1 MMSLITVVYKR
12 MPHIVHVWLCS
23 VGYLDQYQCKLLIFP
38 SSPPHGVPHAIAMQI
53 IGKASARLLIHLGA
67 IEMVATILICYA
79 VAVKEGHV
87 KPWLPTISACGEQP
101 PEVFLFRY
109 GIVTGAILLIV
120 EAIALYGAGLSSKLI
135 MVLGTVASFCLGV
148 VGVVSAREVPVVHTS
163 ESGLSISL

>member
-1 MMSLITVVYKR
+1 
-12 MPHIVHVWLCS
+12 
-23 VGYLDQYQCKLLIFP
+23 
-38 SSPPHGVPHAIAMQI
+38 
-53 IGKASARLLIHLGA
+53 
-67 IEMVATILICYA
+67 MVATILICYA

-109 GIVTGAILLIV
+109 GIVTGAILLMV

-135 MVLGTVASFCLGV
+135 MVLGTVAAFCLGV
-148 VGVVSAREVPVVHTS
+148 VGVVSAREVDVVHTS